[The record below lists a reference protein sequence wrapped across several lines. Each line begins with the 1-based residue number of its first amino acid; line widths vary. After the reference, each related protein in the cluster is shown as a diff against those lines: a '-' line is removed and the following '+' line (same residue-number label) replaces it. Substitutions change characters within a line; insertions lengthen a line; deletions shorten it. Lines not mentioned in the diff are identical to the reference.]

1 MGPVGSRCGRPASR
15 GGRVRPGL
23 AGNGE
28 VAARAR
34 APQARVRAR
43 RRRPP
48 SQGGHGFSGPH
59 HWNGF
64 SGPRCWRRASRP
76 APGQA
81 RPSATPR
88 ACAARPP
95 CTRAAPGAL
104 AARPGPHPTR
114 ENGTY
119 SSRERYL
126 LAVRTVL
133 VGREN
138 GSYNVDR
145 ARTWLRGSGRLLVA
159 WGLTPHR
166 LALCRYVGCLLVV
179 WVGAGVR
186 PSGSASLSG
195 CPLVV
200 RGWGRRLLGGRP
212 WWLPVVCSSGAWVAV
227 LHIHPGVL
235 VGMVASFQRF
245 PAPRGGGE
253 QDECATRAPLH
264 IHPGSQA
271 QADGRIRMIPPFTD
285 RGL

>member
-43 RRRPP
+43 RHRPP

-64 SGPRCWRRASRP
+64 GAPRRWNGFSGPHRWRRAGRP

-95 CTRAAPGAL
+95 CTRADPGAL
-104 AARPGPHPTR
+104 AARPEPRPTR

-126 LAVRTVL
+126 LAVRTV
-133 VGREN
+133 VITWIGQGPGCGGRGACQLRGGWPLTGWPCAATWGVCWLC
-138 GSYNVDR
+138 GSGP
-145 ARTWLRGSGRLLVA
+145 GSGRQ
-159 WGLTPHR
+159 GQPP
-166 LALCRYVGCLLVV
+166 CR
-179 WVGAGVR
+179 GVR
-186 PSGSASLSG
+186 
-195 CPLVV
+195 
-200 RGWGRRLLGGRP
+200 R
-212 WWLPVVCSSGAWVAV
+212 
-227 LHIHPGVL
+227 
-235 VGMVASFQRF
+235 
-245 PAPRGGGE
+245 
-253 QDECATRAPLH
+253 
-264 IHPGSQA
+264 
-271 QADGRIRMIPPFTD
+271 
-285 RGL
+285 